1 VLGYQ
6 TKGSAYLNNIAGK
19 VECMQ
24 FDFSNKTVILTG
36 ALGSI
41 GTAISFRFLQAG
53 ANVVVSDIQAGPS
66 HERSEQLLPFAGQY
80 IYVQCDISSM
90 TQCEE
95 LCAAAIARFGRVD
108 ILINNA
114 GINTG
119 ADQRVNIGEYDQDI
133 WKRIIDVNLNGV
145 YYCSSPVIKQML
157 KQGGGRI
164 VNIGSVAGHVPL
176 RLQSAYAVA
185 KSGIHHMT
193 KTMALELAEQG
204 IYVNAVL
211 PGSIMNDQTRTLF
224 YQNEQKNASLM
235 AHIPMHRPGTPEEI
249 ATAVMFLS
257 DDDASYINGSLLIV
271 DGGWTCGYAR
281 DW

>member
-1 VLGYQ
+1 
-6 TKGSAYLNNIAGK
+6 
-19 VECMQ
+19 MQ